1 MGVEDGS
8 FNRMSARDLVCDH
21 LRPGAVPDYIF
32 CTNDEM
38 ALGAVD
44 ALVMTGIGNDGSVV
58 VVGVDGIQEAK
69 ALIDS
74 RRTPLRAT
82 VVQDSCRMAETA
94 ADLLD
99 KAIRG
104 KSIKTYNYLNP
115 CIYHKDG

>member
-1 MGVEDGS
+1 
-8 FNRMSARDLVCDH
+8 
-21 LRPGAVPDYIF
+21 
-32 CTNDEM
+32 M

-58 VVGVDGIQEAK
+58 VVGVDGIPEAK

-74 RRTPLRAT
+74 RKTPLRAT
-82 VVQDSCRMAETA
+82 VVQDSCRVAETA

-104 KSIKTYNYLNP
+104 KRIETYNYLNHTSTTRTADHP
-115 CIYHKDG
+115 PGRPTWCLRQTG